1 MSEFIYFNYG
11 PNRNRLIIKWSNF
24 VLTIS
29 LQHFFLPFMSAVI
42 VTNHL
47 QAHQF
52 SSNLDKKKGILF
64 NWSLVL
70 AVFVCFLLQ
79 TFRMIPSSKFHE
91 KRVKKY
97 YIIELIPH
105 GDFCVAKREVNILVV
120 WWSIFF
126 CKIFSICGQI
136 WNFLHSSSFIAV
148 KKSMTK

>member
-11 PNRNRLIIKWSNF
+11 PIRNRLIISKMIQFCFGHIAS
-24 VLTIS
+24 T
-29 LQHFFLPFMSAVI
+29 FFLPFMSDVI

-120 WWSIFF
+120 WSIFF
-126 CKIFSICGQI
+126 FAKFFQSVAKFEIF
-136 WNFLHSSSFIAV
+136 FIQV
-148 KKSMTK
+148 VL